1 MQQLLSTDS
10 FKIASS
16 SVLKELAVNC
26 DLTDLEEV
34 TIFFYLDSNSNRDS
48 RRDFYMYIIYIGYT
62 DVCRS
67 SGYGFLP
74 LTLGTGV

>member
-34 TIFFYLDSNSNRDS
+34 MIFFYLDSNSNRDS
-48 RRDFYMYIIYIGYT
+48 RRDFYIYMIYIGYT
-62 DVCRS
+62 GVCR
-67 SGYGFLP
+67 FLP